1 MGSCIRVN
9 FLTIEEEKAM
19 PVFDY
24 RCDDCGSVYEVFHK
38 VREKTE
44 DVVCPSCGSTHARKQ
59 MSAPAVSMGGSTSSG
74 SNSES
79 FSGGG
84 CASGMCGLN

>member
-1 MGSCIRVN
+1 
-9 FLTIEEEKAM
+9 M
-19 PVFDY
+19 PAFDY

-59 MSAPAVSMGGSTSSG
+59 MSAPAVSMGGSSPVQSSC
-74 SNSES
+74 ET
-79 FSGGG
+79 GGNCG
-84 CASGMCGLN
+84 CAGGACGLN